1 MVACEVKELRRF
13 RRGNQKGRHL
23 RFLPSWDSRFPL
35 FPNLVQPRDR
45 RPLRNRG
52 TAEDFF
58 YRRGAQCAPISLPI
72 RSVRYRTA
80 THMGNSTLGAAQGE
94 LPEGQE
100 RVPWGMTVP
109 RNSFVG
115 CSLCIPSNFT
125 FIFHSPV
132 SIFYL
137 VLFTLNSPLFTLYKT
152 PISSLLTPTLRNL
165 SHLDTCIL
173 RQLLLSYKD
182 VRSD

>member
-1 MVACEVKELRRF
+1 MSFATCSQ
-13 RRGNQKGRHL
+13 GQIHYCYT
-23 RFLPSWDSRFPL
+23 
-35 FPNLVQPRDR
+35 DR
-45 RPLRNRG
+45 KVF
-52 TAEDFF
+52 A
-58 YRRGAQCAPISLPI
+58 
-72 RSVRYRTA
+72 
-80 THMGNSTLGAAQGE
+80 GAAQGE

-132 SIFYL
+132 SIFNL
-137 VLFTLNSPLFTLYKT
+137 VLFTLNSPLFTLYET
-152 PISSLLTPTLRNL
+152 PTSSLLTPTLRNL

>member
-1 MVACEVKELRRF
+1 MRSEQNLAYPAGAQE
-13 RRGNQKGRHL
+13 GRHL
-23 RFLPSWDSRFPL
+23 RFPPSCESPLSLRKHGEIFRTETIKERQRIFSTVGADQCVRPFLDLYAMPDSL
-35 FPNLVQPRDR
+35 LLHISATLR
-45 RPLRNRG
+45 RR
-52 TAEDFF
+52 
-58 YRRGAQCAPISLPI
+58 
-72 RSVRYRTA
+72 
-80 THMGNSTLGAAQGE
+80 
-94 LPEGQE
+94 
-100 RVPWGMTVP
+100 GMTVP

-132 SIFYL
+132 SIFNL

-152 PISSLLTPTLRNL
+152 PISSLLTPALHNL

>member
-1 MVACEVKELRRF
+1 MSA
-13 RRGNQKGRHL
+13 H
-23 RFLPSWDSRFPL
+23 
-35 FPNLVQPRDR
+35 
-45 RPLRNRG
+45 
-52 TAEDFF
+52 FF
-58 YRRGAQCAPISLPI
+58 TSTQCQIPCCYTYRLLSAGA
-72 RSVRYRTA
+72 T
-80 THMGNSTLGAAQGE
+80 QGE

-100 RVPWGMTVP
+100 KIPLVIPVS

-132 SIFYL
+132 SIFNL

-152 PISSLLTPTLRNL
+152 PISSLLTLALHNL

>member
-1 MVACEVKELRRF
+1 MSA
-13 RRGNQKGRHL
+13 H
-23 RFLPSWDSRFPL
+23 
-35 FPNLVQPRDR
+35 
-45 RPLRNRG
+45 
-52 TAEDFF
+52 FF
-58 YRRGAQCAPISLPI
+58 TSTQCQIPCCYTYRLLSA
-72 RSVRYRTA
+72 
-80 THMGNSTLGAAQGE
+80 GAAQGE

-132 SIFYL
+132 SIFNL
-137 VLFTLNSPLFTLYKT
+137 VLFTLNSPLFTLYET
-152 PISSLLTPTLRNL
+152 PTSSLLTPALHNL

>member
-1 MVACEVKELRRF
+1 MRRLSGF
-13 RRGNQKGRHL
+13 SLSFQKLGFLLAKRENPASPAEAQEGRHQWFPPSD
-23 RFLPSWDSRFPL
+23 FLPFPKIIWCK
-35 FPNLVQPRDR
+35 PETGDR
-45 RPLRNRG
+45 CEKGERQRIFSFVSFSN
-52 TAEDFF
+52 
-58 YRRGAQCAPISLPI
+58 YSQCQIPCCYTGGFIS
-72 RSVRYRTA
+72 A
-80 THMGNSTLGAAQGE
+80 GAAQGE

-115 CSLCIPSNFT
+115 CLLCIPSNFT

-132 SIFYL
+132 SIFNL
-137 VLFTLNSPLFTLYKT
+137 VLFTLYKT
-152 PISSLLTPTLRNL
+152 PISSLLTPTLHNL